1 MRHAAQC
8 VGRVLRGKTD
18 YGLMVFVDKVR
29 HSTKISLRVHVFN
42 SVLTLIGQISALPA
56 PTNGTNFQ
64 SGLTKML
71 WMLRL
76 TFPPTWPLLAQRS
89 F

>member
-29 HSTKISLRVHVFN
+29 TIDQDAPRAHDFN
-42 SVLTLIGQISALPA
+42 SVLTLIGPTSALPA
-56 PTNGTNFQ
+56 PTNGTSFQ

-71 WMLRL
+71 WMLRPI
-76 TFPPTWPLLAQRS
+76 FPPIWL
-89 F
+89 

>member
-29 HSTKISLRVHVFN
+29 NIDQDSPRAHDFN
-42 SVLTLIGQISALPA
+42 SVLTLIGPTSALPA

-64 SGLTKML
+64 SGLMKML
-71 WMLRL
+71 WMLRPI
-76 TFPPTWPLLAQRS
+76 FPPTWL
-89 F
+89 